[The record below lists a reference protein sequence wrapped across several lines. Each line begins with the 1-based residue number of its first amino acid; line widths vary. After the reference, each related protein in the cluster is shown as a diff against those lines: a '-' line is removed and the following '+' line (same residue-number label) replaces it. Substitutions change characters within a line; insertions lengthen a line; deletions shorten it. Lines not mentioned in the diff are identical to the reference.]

1 MRTHTKKTAF
11 DYIIIVI
18 LLAVCFACI
27 YPMWYIGVN
36 SFAAPEVANRGAS
49 AWWPS
54 DFSLDAY
61 KVVFENEY
69 ILSGFKVTILRTVV
83 ATIRTCCSPPWWP
96 TR

>member
-36 SFAAPEVANRGAS
+36 SFAAPEVVNRGLYLVAFGLQ
-49 AWWPS
+49 P
-54 DFSLDAY
+54 DA
-61 KVVFENEY
+61 
-69 ILSGFKVTILRTVV
+69 
-83 ATIRTCCSPPWWP
+83 
-96 TR
+96 